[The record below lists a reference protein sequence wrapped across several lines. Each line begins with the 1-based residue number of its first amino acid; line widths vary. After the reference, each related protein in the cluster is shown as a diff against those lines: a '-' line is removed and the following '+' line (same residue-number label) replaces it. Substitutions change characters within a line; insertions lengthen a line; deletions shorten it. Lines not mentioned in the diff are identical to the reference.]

1 MELSLLSGLTPGGG
15 RKIPQDTWPIKK
27 KCQTILSTPL
37 ISGLI
42 RPVTFKEERL
52 EYILQIETIT
62 AVNQTISGLGW
73 GE

>member
-1 MELSLLSGLTPGGG
+1 MELSLLSDLTPGGG
-15 RKIPQDTWPIKK
+15 RKIPQDTRPVKKK
-27 KCQTILSTPL
+27 KCQNILSTPL

-62 AVNQTISGLGW
+62 AVH
-73 GE
+73 